1 MGRQDYVAIPL
12 PLGFHVFPNIGRTI
26 VEMAVHDDPT
36 KSRMGHV
43 LDMAV
48 LALDAYNP
56 LGGSANLGQML
67 TPTWLDPTVA
77 LWQNKDWT
85 GREIYREDRSSKDPK
100 PGDARAK
107 DATPAP
113 YRVMARTMNAI
124 SGGNEW
130 RPGEFS
136 PTPEAI
142 EYLIGQ
148 ISGGVG
154 REVSKVAS
162 MATAAWTGEELA
174 AHQLVLVGRV
184 YGNTRGVNG
193 QSAGY
198 YENVKRIN
206 VSMAEA
212 KGRVERGEEADAV
225 LLDVPLAQLDGA
237 AGLVDKHISNLVK
250 ARRRIQASADPNKRD
265 QVKAI
270 NLEIELSMRQLNQ
283 AATQVLT
290 NSRSL

>member
-1 MGRQDYVAIPL
+1 MSSP
-12 PLGFHVFPNIGRTI
+12 
-26 VEMAVHDDPT
+26 
-36 KSRMGHV
+36 SRMGHV

-48 LALDAYNP
+48 LAMDAYNP
-56 LGGSANLGQML
+56 LGGSSNLGQL
-67 TPTWLDPTVA
+67 VSPTWFDPALA

-113 YRVMARTMNAI
+113 YRVMARTLNAI

-142 EYLIGQ
+142 EYLFGQ
-148 ISGGVG
+148 ITGGVG
-154 REVSKVAS
+154 REASKVAS

-184 YGNTRGVNG
+184 YGNSRGVNG

-212 KGRVERGEEADAV
+212 KGRIDRGEEADAV
-225 LLDVPLAQLDGA
+225 LLDVPLAQLGGA
-237 AGLVDKHISNLVK
+237 ASLVDKHISNLVK
-250 ARRRIQASADPNKRD
+250 ARRRIQASSASSKRD
-265 QVKAI
+265 QANAI
-270 NLEIELSMRQLNQ
+270 NLEIEQSMRHFNH
-283 AATQVLT
+283 ATNEVLEK
-290 NSRSL
+290 SRQR